1 MGTDYYAERWD
12 ILYDNKVDRIED
24 RNKSEF

>member
-1 MGTDYYAERWD
+1 MGTGYYAERWD

>member
-12 ILYDNKVDRIED
+12 ILIDNKVDRIED